1 MILKLSLVNGFG
13 WFKSCYRKKL
23 GCTRLRYYVP
33 GNERGWEVPPELKI
47 HNWNDIVNTL

>member
-1 MILKLSLVNGFG
+1 MGSVGLKVVTG
-13 WFKSCYRKKL
+13 KSQDAQDL
-23 GCTRLRYYVP
+23 DIHVP